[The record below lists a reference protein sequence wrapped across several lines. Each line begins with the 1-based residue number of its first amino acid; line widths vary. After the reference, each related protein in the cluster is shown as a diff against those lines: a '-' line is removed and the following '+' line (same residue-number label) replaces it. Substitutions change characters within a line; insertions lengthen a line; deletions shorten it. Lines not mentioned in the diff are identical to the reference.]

1 METFSKLL
9 EVSQLQ
15 TLIKFCKTISR
26 RRVMTRQENADIF
39 HLLDENTVD

>member
-26 RRVMTRQENADIF
+26 RQENADIF